1 MGDRLGVTLK
11 AQQSDYN
18 PNQEK
23 LDSSRAKADVELI
36 NSSVD
41 EIPEAVSYFLE
52 ENLSNHS
59 FRFPLMH
66 LNFPLRLSIPT
77 LNQVQRYTN
86 CLYSLSS

>member
-1 MGDRLGVTLK
+1 MGERLGVSLK

-41 EIPEAVSYFLE
+41 EIPEAVSFLIG
-52 ENLSNHS
+52 LL
-59 FRFPLMH
+59 FPAV
-66 LNFPLRLSIPT
+66 F
-77 LNQVQRYTN
+77 
-86 CLYSLSS
+86 

>member
-1 MGDRLGVTLK
+1 MGERLGVSLK

-41 EIPEAVSYFLE
+41 EIPEAVSFLIG
-52 ENLSNHS
+52 LL
-59 FRFPLMH
+59 FQAVF
-66 LNFPLRLSIPT
+66 
-77 LNQVQRYTN
+77 
-86 CLYSLSS
+86 

>member
-41 EIPEAVSYFLE
+41 EIPEAVSFLQDK
-52 ENLSNHS
+52 NLSYHY
-59 FRFPLMH
+59 FRFPLMR
-66 LNFPLRLSIPT
+66 LNFLLPLSLPT
-77 LNQVQRYTN
+77 LNKAQRYAY
-86 CLYSLSS
+86 CHYSLSS

>member
-41 EIPEAVSYFLE
+41 EIPEAVSILQE
-52 ENLSNHS
+52 ETSHIILLDSRRCVQTS
-59 FRFPLMH
+59 RCSSLFRF
-66 LNFPLRLSIPT
+66 
-77 LNQVQRYTN
+77 
-86 CLYSLSS
+86 